1 MRTAL
6 ESDLLRVI
14 QDSSEQRSVPMASL
28 LGCSVG
34 ELHETRRL
42 LKEKKE
48 LDEQDRLTPAV
59 QQEISENS
67 PQRAVILAAGMGM
80 RALPLSAEQPKAL
93 LEVYGEPLI
102 ERLIRQLQQAGIQEI
117 EVVTGYRAK
126 DLDYLAEKFGVR
138 LIYNDSYA
146 ETNNLHSLALCSS
159 LDNCYIVPSDLWFET
174 TPFRRA
180 ELRSWYMTSSKPAH
194 KYPVH
199 VRPDCTME
207 QAKESGETMVGI
219 SYISHQDHEAVEER
233 IRKAAVQPGHASDF
247 WEDALWQPDGTF
259 ALQALPIRF
268 DDWVEINTFEQL
280 RQTDEE
286 SRSLSV
292 RSMQA
297 LMDIFDCSMNDVQAV
312 SILKKGMTNRSFLF
326 EIQGQR
332 YIMRLPGEGTE
343 QLISRRQEAEVYA
356 LLQGSGICDEVVYLS
371 PDNGYKVTKFL
382 HNARSCDPF
391 SEEDL
396 VRAMDLLHRFHDL
409 QLHSSHEFD
418 LFAKAEEYRSFLKG
432 APSRYPDHEQVKERV
447 FTLKPFLD
455 AHAEKKVLSH
465 IDAVPD
471 NFLFY
476 TDPDSDQ
483 EQLVLID
490 WEYAGNQDPLVDLA
504 MFSIYAMYNQ
514 ADMEHLLQLYL
525 KKEPTPLQKARLLAY
540 AAVCGF
546 LWSEWC
552 EYKAM
557 LGVEF
562 GAYSLAQYEYAREFS
577 MLAWLAIESL
587 EQETQAAAQQPEQ

>member
-6 ESDLLRVI
+6 ESDLLRLI

-34 ELHETRRL
+34 ELHATRSL
-42 LKEKKE
+42 LKEKKD
-48 LDEQDRLTPAV
+48 LDDQDRLTPAM
-59 QQEISENS
+59 QQEIAQNS

-102 ERLIRQLQQAGIQEI
+102 ERLIRQLRQAGIQEI
-117 EVVTGYRAK
+117 EVITGYRAQ

-138 LIYNDSYA
+138 LVHNDRYA

-159 LDNCYIVPSDLWFET
+159 LDCCYIVPSDLWFET
-174 TPFRRA
+174 TPFRSA

-199 VRPDCTME
+199 VRPDSTLE
-207 QAKESGETMVGI
+207 QARDTGETMVGI
-219 SYISHQDHEAVEER
+219 AYISHQDHEAVENC
-233 IRKAAVQPGHASDF
+233 IRQAAEQPGHAHDF

-259 ALQALPIRF
+259 ALQARPIRF

-286 SRSLSV
+286 SRSLAV
-292 RSMQA
+292 RSIQA
-297 LMDIFDCSMNDVQAV
+297 LMDIFDCSMSDVQSV

-326 EIQGQR
+326 EIQEQR

-343 QLISRRQEAEVYA
+343 QLISRRQEAEVYE
-356 LLQGSGICDEVVYLS
+356 LLQGSGICDEVVYLN

-382 HNARSCDPF
+382 QNARSCDAF

-396 VRAMDLLHRFHDL
+396 IRAMDLLHRFHDL
-409 QLHSSHEFD
+409 NLHSSHDFD
-418 LFAKAEEYRSFLKG
+418 LFGKAEEYRSFLRG
-432 APSRYPDHEQVKERV
+432 APSRYPDYEQVRERV
-447 FTLKPFLD
+447 FALKPFLEK
-455 AHAEKKVLSH
+455 HAEKKVLCH

-476 TDPDSDQ
+476 TDPDREQ

-490 WEYAGNQDPLVDLA
+490 WEYAGNQDPLADLA
-504 MFSIYAMYNQ
+504 MFSIYALYNQ

-525 KKEPTPLQKARLLAY
+525 KKEPTPLQKTRLLAY

-552 EYKAM
+552 EYKSM

-577 MLAWLAIESL
+577 LLAWLALESL
-587 EQETQAAAQQPEQ
+587 ENETEASMAGPEE